1 MLSNVIKVVPQNC
14 QLRIPATS
22 NNISVD
28 WTCGNRC
35 LSKSYQ
41 IVLSTNFYQMG
52 TRDCQILS
60 QKNIDMLSKSYQA
73 FSIKQYH
80 SLSNGFRSEKSSRA
94 CLGGQRFFECF
105 YKWGNPQIINFK
117 GTLHHKPAGL
127 WHGHPSTLC
136 HGSQTHAFPS
146 ELFRIQV
153 WTKKNITNPSNFP
166 AGHKPAW
173 WVQQVLDQCH
183 GRLATVPS
191 ILVGAWGDCQSP
203 GDVWALHHCDSI
215 IALCDKLVNQFDRD
229 LNPPSFF
236 LHVPPN
242 SVLELEVEEQLRA
255 PEFHPQHDS
264 LRTKPP

>member
-1 MLSNVIKVVPQNC
+1 METGAYQKVTKSYC
-14 QLRIPATS
+14 QLTFIKWVPGIVKYYLKKISTCYQRVTKHSQS
-22 NNISVD
+22 NSITVYRMVFARKNQAEHAWVVKGSLSV
-28 WTCGNRC
+28 
-35 LSKSYQ
+35 
-41 IVLSTNFYQMG
+41 STNGG
-52 TRDCQILS
+52 TPR
-60 QKNIDMLSKSYQA
+60 
-73 FSIKQYH
+73 
-80 SLSNGFRSEKSSRA
+80 SLISRE
-94 CLGGQRFFECF
+94 LF
-105 YKWGNPQIINFK
+105 IINQLVCGTGTHPHCAMGVKLMHFLRNYFEFK
-117 GTLHHKPAGL
+117 YEPKKYHKP
-127 WHGHPSTLC
+127 T
-136 HGSQTHAFPS
+136 
-146 ELFRIQV
+146 
-153 WTKKNITNPSNFP
+153 

>member
-1 MLSNVIKVVPQNC
+1 M
-14 QLRIPATS
+14 
-22 NNISVD
+22 D

-60 QKNIDMLSKSYQA
+60 QKIIDMLSKSYQA

-153 WTKKNITNPSNFP
+153 WTKKISQT
-166 AGHKPAW
+166 
-173 WVQQVLDQCH
+173 
-183 GRLATVPS
+183 
-191 ILVGAWGDCQSP
+191 
-203 GDVWALHHCDSI
+203 
-215 IALCDKLVNQFDRD
+215 
-229 LNPPSFF
+229 
-236 LHVPPN
+236 
-242 SVLELEVEEQLRA
+242 
-255 PEFHPQHDS
+255 HPTSLQGTS
-264 LRTKPP
+264 LRDEYNKYLTNAMADLRLSHPSWLGHEVIAKAREMSGPYIIVIPLLRCVIS

>member
-1 MLSNVIKVVPQNC
+1 METGAYQKVTKSYC
-14 QLRIPATS
+14 QLTFIKWVPGF
-22 NNISVD
+22 VKYY
-28 WTCGNRC
+28 
-35 LSKSYQ
+35 LKK
-41 IVLSTNFYQMG
+41 LSTCYQKV
-52 TRDCQILS
+52 TKHS
-60 QKNIDMLSKSYQA
+60 QSNSITVYRMVFARKNQA
-73 FSIKQYH
+73 EHAWVVKG
-80 SLSNGFRSEKSSRA
+80 SLSVSTNG
-94 CLGGQRFFECF
+94 
-105 YKWGNPQIINFK
+105 GNPQIINFK

-153 WTKKNITNPSNFP
+153 WTQQNITNPSDFP

-173 WVQQVLDQCH
+173 WVQQVLGQCH

-215 IALCDKLVNQFDRD
+215 IALCDKLVNQTT
-229 LNPPSFF
+229 LTENWTPPSFF